1 MFLEYDDIA
10 SSLMEC
16 IENAYLKTSADARR
30 MADTFENAMSF
41 VTITCAPGTI
51 TEHGDNV
58 GVRA

>member
-1 MFLEYDDIA
+1 
-10 SSLMEC
+10 
-16 IENAYLKTSADARR
+16 

-51 TEHGDNV
+51 AEHGDNV

>member
-1 MFLEYDDIA
+1 VFLEYDGIA
-10 SSLMEC
+10 SSQMEC
-16 IENAYLKTSADARR
+16 IENAYLKTSPDARR

-51 TEHGDNV
+51 PEHGDNV